1 VNLTAAINKKKT
13 WLRLAG
19 FLIGVVVLAWL
30 AIEENSEP
38 GVLLISGL
46 ICTWGAVWLL
56 YKTET
61 VGRHMIFRYILVAGG
76 AGLLLAPLAILLM
89 AIKTGIHGHGSPD
102 YTVDQMQNVFSRIP
116 YFGLGGVL
124 LGTGVGLLRFVQG
137 EQSQEE

>member
-19 FLIGVVVLAWL
+19 FLIGVVVLVWL
-30 AIEENSEP
+30 AVEENNET

-46 ICTWGAVWLL
+46 ICTWGGVWLL

-61 VGRHMIFRYILVAGG
+61 VGRHMIFRYILVGGG

-89 AIKTGIHGHGSPD
+89 AIKTSIHGHGSPD
-102 YTVDQMQNVFSRIP
+102 FTVDQMQNILVRIP

-124 LGTGVGLLRFVQG
+124 LGTGVGLLRFVQEKG
-137 EQSQEE
+137 SQEE